1 MKILFLIDSLG
12 SGGAQRQVVTLSRY
26 LTDRGHDV
34 SILVYAEGDFFET
47 QVRENGV
54 RVIKLFATNYFK
66 RICAVRKA
74 IHQGGYNA
82 VISFLDTPNFLN
94 NLSAISRHR
103 RWKVITSERSN
114 KEEMMRSRRGR
125 IFGWFQR
132 YSDALVCNSHNA
144 EAMWLRYYAQYK
156 DKLHTIY
163 NALEVSHCDMH
174 YIPRRNGK
182 LHLVV
187 AASYQYLK
195 NPIGLI
201 RAVALM
207 NPSVQKQL
215 QVDWYGQP
223 YVSNLEKDLAY
234 QEALGLICK
243 HKLSDI
249 IHLHEP
255 TAEIHSKMKEAD
267 FVGLF
272 SQLEG
277 LPNVICEGMSLS
289 KPIIMS
295 RVSDYN
301 ILVDDRNGFL
311 CDWDNGLS
319 IKDALEKALQLTTD
333 EILAMGA
340 NSYTKAQK
348 LFDPS
353 RVVQQWEQL
362 IENHTNNK
370 TAKR

>member
-34 SILVYAEGDFFET
+34 SILVYAEGDFFEP

-54 RVIKLFATNYFK
+54 RVIKLSATNYFK
-66 RICAVRKA
+66 RIWAVRKA
-74 IHQGGYNA
+74 IRQGGYNA

-103 RWKVITSERSN
+103 KWKVITSERSN

-144 EAMWLRYYAQYK
+144 EAMWLRYYPQYE

-163 NALEVSHCDMH
+163 NAVEVSHCDKH

-195 NPIGLI
+195 NPIRLI

-207 NPSVQKQL
+207 DPSLQGQL
-215 QVDWYGQP
+215 RVDWYGRL
-223 YVSNLEKDLAY
+223 YGSNLEKDLAY
-234 QEALGLICK
+234 QESLTLIRK
-243 HKLSDI
+243 QRLSDI

-255 TAEIHSKMKEAD
+255 TTEIHSKMKEAD

-301 ILVDDRNGFL
+301 ILVDKHNGFL
-311 CDWDNGLS
+311 CDWDNELS
-319 IKDALEKALQLTTD
+319 IKEALEKALQLTVD
-333 EILAMGA
+333 EVLDMGA
-340 NSYTKAQK
+340 NSYIKAQK

-353 RVVQQWEQL
+353 KVVQQWEQL
-362 IENHTNNK
+362 IESYK
-370 TAKR
+370 Q

>member
-26 LTDRGHDV
+26 LTGRGHEV
-34 SILVYAEGDFFET
+34 SVLIYAEEVFFES

-54 RVIKLFATNYFK
+54 HVIKLSATNYFK
-66 RICAVRKA
+66 RIWAVRKA
-74 IHQGGYNA
+74 IRQGGYDA

-94 NLSAISRHR
+94 NLSAISLHR
-103 RWKVITSERSN
+103 TWKVITSERSN
-114 KEEMMRSRRGR
+114 KEEMMRSRKGR

-144 EAMWLRYYAQYK
+144 EAMWLRCYPHYK
-156 DKLHTIY
+156 NKLHTIY
-163 NALEVSHCDMH
+163 NAVEVPHSDTP
-174 YIPRRNGK
+174 YLPRRNGQ
-182 LHLVV
+182 LHLVI

-207 NPSVQKQL
+207 DPSVQEQL
-215 QVDWYGQP
+215 RVDWYGRL
-223 YVSNLEKDLAY
+223 YASNIEKDLAY
-234 QEALGLICK
+234 QEAKRLILE
-243 HKLSDI
+243 HSLSDI

-255 TAEIHSKMKEAD
+255 TKAINGKMKEAD

-277 LPNVICEGMSLS
+277 LPNAICEGMLLS

-301 ILVDDRNGFL
+301 VLVDERNGFL
-311 CDWDNGLS
+311 CDWDNELS
-319 IKDALEKALQLTTD
+319 IKEALEKALQLTTD
-333 EILAMGA
+333 EVLGMGA
-340 NSYTKAQK
+340 NSYIKAQK

-353 RVVQQWEQL
+353 KVVQQWEQL
-362 IENHTNNK
+362 IESHK
-370 TAKR
+370 Q

>member
-34 SILVYAEGDFFET
+34 SILVYAEEDFFEP

-54 RVIKLFATNYFK
+54 RVIKLFATNYVK
-66 RICAVRKA
+66 RIWAVRKA

-103 RWKVITSERSN
+103 KWKVITSERSN
-114 KEEMMRSRRGR
+114 KEAMLHSRKGR
-125 IFGWFQR
+125 ICGWFQR
-132 YSDALVCNSHNA
+132 YSDALVCNSYNA
-144 EAMWLRYYAQYK
+144 EAMWLRHYPQYK
-156 DKLHTIY
+156 DKMHTIY
-163 NALEVSHCDMH
+163 NAVEVPKGDTH

-207 NPSVQKQL
+207 DPYSQEQL
-215 QVDWYGQP
+215 RVDWYGRL
-223 YVSNLEKDLAY
+223 YVSDIEKDLAY
-234 QEALGLICK
+234 QEALTLIHK
-243 HKLSDI
+243 HRLSDI

-255 TAEIHSKMKEAD
+255 TTEIHSKMKEAD

-301 ILVDDRNGFL
+301 ILVDHRNGFL
-311 CDWDNGLS
+311 CDWDNELS

-333 EILAMGA
+333 EILDMGA
-340 NSYTKAQK
+340 NSYSRAQK

-353 RVVQQWEQL
+353 KVVQQWEQL
-362 IENHTNNK
+362 IESLS
-370 TAKR
+370 

>member
-12 SGGAQRQVVTLSRY
+12 SGGAQRQVVTISRC

-34 SILVYAEGDFFET
+34 SILVYAEEDFFEP

-54 RVIKLFATNYFK
+54 RVIKLSVTNILK
-66 RICAVRKA
+66 RIWAVRKA
-74 IHQGGYNA
+74 IHQGGYDV

-103 RWKVITSERSN
+103 TWKVITSERSN
-114 KEEMMRSRRGR
+114 KEEMMRSRKGR

-144 EAMWLRYYAQYK
+144 EAMWLRCYPHYK
-156 DKLHTIY
+156 NKLHTIY
-163 NALEVSHCDMH
+163 NAVEVPHSDTP
-174 YIPRRNGK
+174 YLPRRNGQ
-182 LHLVV
+182 LHLVI

-207 NPSVQKQL
+207 DPSVQEQL
-215 QVDWYGQP
+215 RVDWYGQQ

-234 QEALGLICK
+234 QEALGLIRK

-255 TAEIHSKMKEAD
+255 TAEIHSEMKEAD
-267 FVGLF
+267 FIGLF

-277 LPNVICEGMSLS
+277 LPNAICEGMLLS

-301 ILVDDRNGFL
+301 VLVDEHNGFL
-311 CDWDNGLS
+311 CDWDNELS
-319 IKDALEKALQLTTD
+319 IKEALEKTLQLTTD
-333 EILAMGA
+333 EVLDMGA
-340 NSYTKAQK
+340 NSHIKAQK
-348 LFDPS
+348 LFDAS
-353 RVVQQWEQL
+353 QVVQQWEQL
-362 IENHTNNK
+362 IESHK
-370 TAKR
+370 Q

>member
-12 SGGAQRQVVTLSRY
+12 SGGAQRQVVTLSRH
-26 LTDRGHDV
+26 LITRGHKV
-34 SILVYAEGDFFET
+34 SVLIYAEGDFFEP
-47 QVRENGV
+47 QVRESGV
-54 RVIKLFATNYFK
+54 RVIKLSATNYFK

-74 IHQGGYNA
+74 IHQGGYDA
-82 VISFLDTPNFLN
+82 VISFLNTPNFLN
-94 NLSAISRHR
+94 NLSAISCHR
-103 RWKVITSERSN
+103 KWKVITSERSN
-114 KEEMMRSRRGR
+114 KEEMMCSRRGR

-132 YSDALVCNSHNA
+132 YSDAIVCNSHNA
-144 EAMWLRYYAQYK
+144 EAMWLRYYPQYE

-163 NALEVSHCDMH
+163 NAVEVSHSDTH

-207 NPSVQKQL
+207 DPSVQKQL
-215 QVDWYGQP
+215 QVDWYGQS

-234 QEALGLICK
+234 QEALSLIRK
-243 HKLSDI
+243 HRLSDI

-255 TAEIHSKMKEAD
+255 TKEINRKMKEAD
-267 FVGLF
+267 FVCLF

-277 LPNVICEGMSLS
+277 LPNAICEGMLLS

-311 CDWDNGLS
+311 CDWDNELS
-319 IKDALEKALQLTTD
+319 IKKALERALQLTTD

-348 LFDPS
+348 LFNPS
-353 RVVQQWEQL
+353 RVVQQWKHL
-362 IENHTNNK
+362 IESHK
-370 TAKR
+370 Q

>member
-1 MKILFLIDSLG
+1 MKILFLIDNLG
-12 SGGAQRQVVTLSRY
+12 SGGAQRQVVTLSRC
-26 LTDRGHDV
+26 LTARGYEV
-34 SILVYAEGDFFET
+34 SVLIYAEGDFFES

-54 RVIKLFATNYFK
+54 YVIKLSATNYFK
-66 RICAVRKA
+66 RIWAVRKA
-74 IHQGGYNA
+74 IHQGGYDV
-82 VISFLDTPNFLN
+82 VISFLNTPNFLN

-103 RWKVITSERSN
+103 KWKVITSERSN

-144 EAMWLRYYAQYK
+144 EAMWLRYYPQYK
-156 DKLHTIY
+156 NKLYTIY
-163 NALEVSHCDMH
+163 NAVEILHCDTH

-207 NPSVQKQL
+207 DPYSQEQL
-215 QVDWYGQP
+215 QVDWYGRL
-223 YVSNLEKDLAY
+223 YVSDIEKDLAY
-234 QEALGLICK
+234 QEALTLIHK
-243 HKLSDI
+243 HRLSDI
-249 IHLHEP
+249 IHLHES
-255 TAEIHSKMKEAD
+255 TKEIHSKMKEAD

-311 CDWDNGLS
+311 CDGDNELS
-319 IKDALEKALQLTTD
+319 IKDALEKVLQLTTD
-333 EILAMGA
+333 QILDMGA
-340 NSYTKAQK
+340 NSYSRAQK

-353 RVVQQWEQL
+353 RVVQQWEHL
-362 IENHTNNK
+362 IESHK
-370 TAKR
+370 Q

>member
-1 MKILFLIDSLG
+1 MKILLLIDSLG
-12 SGGAQRQVVTLSRY
+12 SGGAQRQVVTLSRH
-26 LTDRGHDV
+26 LTERGHEV
-34 SILVYAEGDFFET
+34 SVLIYAKGDFFES

-54 RVIKLFATNYFK
+54 YVIKLSATNYLK

-74 IHQGGYNA
+74 IRQGGYDV

-103 RWKVITSERSN
+103 TWKVITSERSN
-114 KEEMMRSRRGR
+114 KEEMMRSRKGR

-144 EAMWLRYYAQYK
+144 EAMWLRYYPHYK

-163 NALEVSHCDMH
+163 NAVEVPHCDTH

-187 AASYQYLK
+187 AASYQNLK

-207 NPSVQKQL
+207 DPSVQEQL
-215 QVDWYGQP
+215 RVDWYGQQ
-223 YVSNLEKDLAY
+223 YVSSLEKDLVY
-234 QEALGLICK
+234 QESLTLIRK
-243 HKLSDI
+243 QRLSDI

-267 FVGLF
+267 FIGLF

-277 LPNVICEGMSLS
+277 LPNAICEGMLLS

-301 ILVDDRNGFL
+301 VLVDERNGFI
-311 CDWDNGLS
+311 CDWDNELS
-319 IKDALEKALQLTTD
+319 IKEALEKVLQLTTD
-333 EILAMGA
+333 EVLDMGA

-362 IENHTNNK
+362 IESHK
-370 TAKR
+370 Q

>member
-12 SGGAQRQVVTLSRY
+12 SGGAQRQVVTLSRH
-26 LTDRGHDV
+26 LITRGHKV
-34 SILVYAEGDFFET
+34 SVLIYAEGDFFEP
-47 QVRENGV
+47 QVRENDV
-54 RVIKLFATNYFK
+54 RVIKLSVTNILK
-66 RICAVRKA
+66 RIWAVRKA
-74 IHQGGYNA
+74 IHQGGYDA

-103 RWKVITSERSN
+103 KWTVITSERSN
-114 KEEMMRSRRGR
+114 KEEMMYSRRGR
-125 IFGWFQR
+125 LFGWFQR

-144 EAMWLRYYAQYK
+144 EAMWMRHYPHYK
-156 DKLHTIY
+156 NKLHTIY
-163 NALEVSHCDMH
+163 NAVEVPHSDTH

-207 NPSVQKQL
+207 DPSSQEQL
-215 QVDWYGQP
+215 RVDWYGRL
-223 YVSNLEKDLAY
+223 YASNLEKDLAY
-234 QEALGLICK
+234 QEALSLIRK
-243 HKLSDI
+243 HRLSDI
-249 IHLHEP
+249 IHLYEP
-255 TAEIHSKMKEAD
+255 TKKINSKMKEAD
-267 FVGLF
+267 FVCLF

-277 LPNVICEGMSLS
+277 LPNAICEGMSLG

-295 RVSDYN
+295 RVSDYDV
-301 ILVDDRNGFL
+301 LVDEHNGFL
-311 CDWDNGLS
+311 CDWNNELS
-319 IKDALEKALQLTTD
+319 LKEALEKALQLTTD

-348 LFDPS
+348 LFNP
-353 RVVQQWEQL
+353 RLVVQQWEHL
-362 IENHTNNK
+362 IESYK
-370 TAKR
+370 Q

>member
-12 SGGAQRQVVTLSRY
+12 SGGAQRQVVTLSCY
-26 LTDRGHDV
+26 LTGRGHEV
-34 SILVYAEGDFFET
+34 SVLLYAEEDFFES

-54 RVIKLFATNYFK
+54 HIIKLSAANYVK

-74 IHQGGYNA
+74 IRQGGYDA

-103 RWKVITSERSN
+103 TWKVITSERSN
-114 KEEMMRSRRGR
+114 KEEMMRSRKGR

-144 EAMWLRYYAQYK
+144 ESMWVRHYPQYK

-163 NALEVSHCDMH
+163 NATEVPQSDTP
-174 YIPRRNGK
+174 YLPRRNGQ
-182 LHLVV
+182 LHLVI

-207 NPSVQKQL
+207 DPSVQEQL
-215 QVDWYGQP
+215 RVDWYGRP
-223 YVSNLEKDLAY
+223 YASNIEKDLAY
-234 QEALGLICK
+234 QEAKRLILE
-243 HKLSDI
+243 HSLSDI

-255 TAEIHSKMKEAD
+255 TKEINSKMKEAD

-277 LPNVICEGMSLS
+277 LPNAICEGMLLS

-301 ILVDDRNGFL
+301 VLVDERNGLL
-311 CDWDNGLS
+311 CDWDNELS
-319 IKDALEKALQLTTD
+319 IKEALENALQLTTD
-333 EILAMGA
+333 EVLGMGA
-340 NSYTKAQK
+340 NSYIKAQK

-353 RVVQQWEQL
+353 KVVQQWEQL
-362 IENHTNNK
+362 LESHK
-370 TAKR
+370 Q

>member
-12 SGGAQRQVVTLSRY
+12 SGGAQRQVVTLSRF

-34 SILVYAEGDFFET
+34 SILVYAEEDFFEP

-54 RVIKLFATNYFK
+54 RVIKLSVTNILK

-74 IHQGGYNA
+74 IRQGGYDA

-94 NLSAISRHR
+94 NLSAISRNR
-103 RWKVITSERSN
+103 TWKVITSERSN
-114 KEEMMRSRRGR
+114 KEAMMRSRRGR

-132 YSDALVCNSHNA
+132 CSDAIVCNSHNA
-144 EAMWLRYYAQYK
+144 EAMWLRYYPQYK

-163 NALEVSHCDMH
+163 NAVEVPKGDTQ
-174 YIPRRNGK
+174 YIPKRNGK

-207 NPSVQKQL
+207 DPYSQEQL
-215 QVDWYGQP
+215 RVDWYGQT

-234 QEALGLICK
+234 QEALSLIHV
-243 HKLSDI
+243 HKLSNI

-255 TAEIHSKMKEAD
+255 TKEINCKMKEAD

-277 LPNVICEGMSLS
+277 LPNTICEGMMLG

-295 RVSDYN
+295 RVSDYYV
-301 ILVDDRNGFL
+301 LVDERNGFL
-311 CDWDNGLS
+311 CDWDNELS
-319 IKDALEKALQLTTD
+319 IKEALERALQLTAD
-333 EILAMGA
+333 EILDMGA
-340 NSYTKAQK
+340 NSYSRAQK

-353 RVVQQWEQL
+353 KVVQQWEQL
-362 IENHTNNK
+362 IESLS
-370 TAKR
+370 